1 MDMGSHSGLS
11 AADTAAI
18 RDEVE
23 RLADRKPRRDPQF
36 PGCLLAFLG
45 MVVLTLTPALG
56 SWMDIPGGVA
66 RALFILAVA
75 SLFGGAIVALFGGSL
90 QVRTARRD
98 SQAAVGPI
106 RALGDGQGDRQE
118 AVCAAVRL
126 LSSAVVAPGPG
137 ATFTYRPDEMAR
149 RLGPGGLALVRAVEE
164 YLLANDRRIGPVF
177 TTPEES
183 SPE

>member
-1 MDMGSHSGLS
+1 
-11 AADTAAI
+11 
-18 RDEVE
+18 
-23 RLADRKPRRDPQF
+23 
-36 PGCLLAFLG
+36 

-56 SWMDIPGGVA
+56 SWVDIPRGGA

-75 SLFGGAIVALFGGSL
+75 SLFGGAVVALFGGSL

-98 SQAAVGPI
+98 SEAAVGPI
-106 RALGDGQGDRQE
+106 RAHGEGQGDRQE
-118 AVCAAVRL
+118 AVRAAVRL

-164 YLLANDRRIGPVF
+164 YRLAHDARIGAVF
-177 TTPEES
+177 TTTGEGFPE
-183 SPE
+183 